1 MTEPLPELSRLGIGK
16 VLDELLPEFP
26 DLTITKIRYLESEG
40 LLEPERTSSGYRK
53 FSFGDVERLRFILRQ
68 QRDKFWPLGHIR
80 QVLDDMDRG
89 RVPDTAMGRTSRV
102 PHLSLA
108 ADGLPS
114 ADTFLESRSQ
124 LRLSREELLESS
136 GLDSATLDAVEEFG
150 LINRRP
156 TQTYY
161 DGDDLQVAALVA
173 DFAEL
178 GLEPRHLRHF
188 GSQADREASLVEQ
201 IISPRSRSLD
211 QDAAASA
218 AAALAALS
226 VRLHTILVRNRVR
239 G

>member
-1 MTEPLPELSRLGIGK
+1 MTDAAPDFQRLGIGK
-16 VLDELLPEFP
+16 VLDELRGEFP
-26 DLTITKIRYLESEG
+26 ELSISKIRYLESQG
-40 LLEPERTSSGYRK
+40 LLEPERTPSGYRK
-53 FSFGDVERLRFILRQ
+53 FTFADIERLRFILRQ
-68 QRDKFWPLGHIR
+68 QEQFWPLSHIR

-124 LRLSREELLESS
+124 LRLSREDLLESS
-136 GLDSATLDAVEEFG
+136 GLDAATLDAVEEFG
-150 LINRRP
+150 LIQRRP

-161 DGDDLQVAALVA
+161 DGDDLQVASLVA

-188 GSQADREASLVEQ
+188 GAQADREASLVEQ

-211 QDAAASA
+211 QEAAASA

-226 VRLHTILVRNRVR
+226 VRLHTVLVRNRVR

>member
-1 MTEPLPELSRLGIGK
+1 VTDAAPDLQRLGIGK
-16 VLDELLPEFP
+16 VLEELHGEFP
-26 DLTITKIRYLESEG
+26 DLSISKIRYLESQG
-40 LLEPERTSSGYRK
+40 LLEPERTPSGYRK
-53 FSFGDVERLRFILRQ
+53 FTFADIERLRFILRQ
-68 QRDKFWPLGHIR
+68 QEQFWPLSHIR

-108 ADGLPS
+108 ADGLPN

-124 LRLSREELLESS
+124 LRLSRAELLESS

-226 VRLHTILVRNRVR
+226 VRLHTVLVRNRVR